1 MQFSAYSC
9 ILIASEQ
16 LFCVLTILCERG
28 HVTNESKRNI
38 RQQVI
43 KRAATSPE
51 VSAFEQIKHE
61 DENGEYWSARE
72 LAKLLGYTLWQNFE
86 RVIAEA
92 KEVCALNGG
101 DVERLFVASN
111 KKSRGRDALD
121 YRLTRH
127 ACYIIAESA
136 DGRKPQV
143 AFAKIYFAL
152 TTERYELLAQ
162 TEEAGASVR
171 ALLVEKGIYP
181 ERLPTP
187 SKSYQQLLREEEVR
201 QRLLLEDQ
209 TGLWARLLAGQVDS
223 LDEAFDRPDAPDEES
238 AAD

>member
-1 MQFSAYSC
+1 M
-9 ILIASEQ
+9 
-16 LFCVLTILCERG
+16 
-28 HVTNESKRNI
+28 
-38 RQQVI
+38 
-43 KRAATSPE
+43 
-51 VSAFEQIKHE
+51 
-61 DENGEYWSARE
+61 
-72 LAKLLGYTLWQNFE
+72 
-86 RVIAEA
+86 
-92 KEVCALNGG
+92 
-101 DVERLFVASN
+101 
-111 KKSRGRDALD
+111 
-121 YRLTRH
+121 
-127 ACYIIAESA
+127 
-136 DGRKPQV
+136 

-187 SKSYQQLLREEEVR
+187 SKSYQQLLREG
-201 QRLLLEDQ
+201 LLLEDQ